1 MMFQHRIRFQQGW
14 ADTDRAARAVR
25 VGDRLLPP
33 FVDVT
38 FPGIDGQPSLF
49 MRLEVVDGVPVCVE
63 VRVERS
69 EGGREVR
76 TLDLRAVR
84 LQDWTDDIFAAFAAE
99 IVDESNGV
107 IIAKSSDDDLVDLET
122 VRQFQAARKG
132 KGARKLDRA
141 FLEKAAAVYRD
152 QFDARPIEA
161 VAGAFGVST
170 RTASL
175 YITSAR
181 RAGILPE
188 TSRGR
193 KAK

>member
-1 MMFQHRIRFQQGW
+1 MC
-14 ADTDRAARAVR
+14 R
-25 VGDRLLPP
+25 VGDRIVPR
-33 FVDVT
+33 FVEVT

-84 LQDWTDDIFAAFAAE
+84 LQDWTDDVYAAFAAE
-99 IVDESNGV
+99 IVDESNGNTTARMSNADEV
-107 IIAKSSDDDLVDLET
+107 ALES

-132 KGARKLDRA
+132 KGARKIDRA
-141 FLEKAAAVYRD
+141 LLEKAASVYRD
-152 QFDARPIEA
+152 HFDARPIEA
-161 VAGAFGVST
+161 VAGAFGVKD

-175 YITSAR
+175 YITLAR
-181 RAGILPE
+181 HAGILPE
-188 TSRGR
+188 TTRGR